1 MIGNRYSFLMS
12 KIQQLFLLSVVVFC
26 FFCSICNAAN
36 PVTKDITKA
45 SNVAKKVVTA
55 PAKANA
61 NVKKVATNAK
71 KTVADA
77 KKTVAKQ
84 VKSEVKKPTFK
95 LPGLTKS
102 TLSYKPT
109 VKKVQAKKK
118 VKTKQVVIDCK
129 IVAFA
134 RTASDAEA
142 AADALAVSMS
152 SGKIKPLIKDST
164 FMSDT
169 TGRIACLKRM
179 NYTDKIP
186 DNWYLETQMVVGF
199 SSRSYEQ
206 AYNNALQRSA
216 QKVKSIVEKSKV
228 NDKISDTKK
237 TPSAQKVIVYDYAF
251 AKSGKEYYCRLFFR
265 YMLPKN

>member
-1 MIGNRYSFLMS
+1 MVGDKYNYLKTIGR
-12 KIQQLFLLSVVVFC
+12 QLLLRGAVWS
-26 FFCSICNAAN
+26 FFCTFSFVGYAGVSAPAKPPVQAN
-36 PVTKDITKA
+36 
-45 SNVAKKVVTA
+45 SVAKKVIKA
-55 PAKANA
+55 PAKATTTA
-61 NVKKVATNAK
+61 KKVATS
-71 KTVADA
+71 T
-77 KKTVAKQ
+77 KKTVAKEL
-84 VKSEVKKPTFK
+84 KPTVKKPAYK
-95 LPGLTKS
+95 LPSLTKS

-109 VKKVQAKKK
+109 VKKAQPKKK
-118 VKTKQVVIDCK
+118 IKTKQVVVDCK

-134 RTASDAEA
+134 RTASDAESV
-142 AADALAVSMS
+142 ADSLAVAMS

-164 FMSDT
+164 FMTDT

-179 NYTDKIP
+179 NYIDKIP

-216 QKVKSIVEKSKV
+216 QKVKSVVEKSKV